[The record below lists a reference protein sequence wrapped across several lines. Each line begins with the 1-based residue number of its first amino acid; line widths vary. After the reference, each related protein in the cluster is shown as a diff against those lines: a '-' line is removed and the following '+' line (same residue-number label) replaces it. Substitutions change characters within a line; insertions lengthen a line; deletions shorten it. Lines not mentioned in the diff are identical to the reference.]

1 MDKNVRLADIYIK
14 IYNKRPLTLEDLT
27 FLAKFD
33 RECFEKTFIIFRKQK
48 SFWRRN
54 CRMPHRFVSQPE
66 SLLKRNFLCIQSKSL
81 PYRRF

>member
-33 RECFEKTFIIFRKQK
+33 RECFEKTCQNLFYNLPEAKEFLAPELPDAASICQ
-48 SFWRRN
+48 
-54 CRMPHRFVSQPE
+54 PAGEPSQAE
-66 SLLKRNFLCIQSKSL
+66 RL
-81 PYRRF
+81 